1 MVQIYNY
8 QAIKSKYFLRIF
20 YVAIISLVFLAGFVV
35 SIIVPQEKWLTLLI
49 GIAGALI
56 CCSAR
61 VLLLT
66 RSGAKYRHV
75 KDINNGL
82 TSTDVLVFSHAGEPL
97 SEDFTVYNTLI
108 FKGKD
113 ETGREF
119 ERELLLEGENP
130 FTGGETV
137 TVCTYRN
144 YIASYG
150 KGLQD

>member
-8 QAIKSKYFLRIF
+8 QAIKSKYFLHIF
-20 YVAIISLVFLAGFVV
+20 YVALICLVFLAGFVV

-49 GIAGALI
+49 GIVGALI
-56 CCSAR
+56 CCSAG

-66 RSGAKYRHV
+66 RTGAKYRHA
-75 KDINNGL
+75 KDIECGL
-82 TSTDVLVFSHAGEPL
+82 TSTDTLMFCRTGEQL
-97 SEDFTVYNTLI
+97 NEDFTLYNTLY

-119 ERELLLEGENP
+119 ERELLLEAENP
-130 FTGGETV
+130 FSEGEVV

-144 YIASYG
+144 YIASYS
-150 KGLQD
+150 KE